1 MGSCT
6 SNISQDY
13 RHPQLGSKSL
23 LGCWKCK
30 DVQHLKPLG
39 LYTSIYIYT
48 YSIYIYSIYIYG
60 DVSMDSLQLGVS
72 NLIDPATMDIQP
84 DRSIQLRGSWRL
96 RRIAILWLNWH
107 EQFPSKNWYSS
118 SKKRYLALDEKEWIL
133 CLFGI
138 LFWETQ
144 MNSWHILWTKMC
156 PESCMSHKT
165 PCLAEAT
172 FSYVGFESV

>member
-1 MGSCT
+1 MQGCAT
-6 SNISQDY
+6 SETSRAILCY
-13 RHPQLGSKSL
+13 I
-23 LGCWKCK
+23 
-30 DVQHLKPLG
+30 HL
-39 LYTSIYIYT
+39 YIFY
-48 YSIYIYSIYIYG
+48 IHILYIYSIYIYG
-60 DVSMDSLQLGVS
+60 DVSMDYLQLGVS
-72 NLIDPATMDIQP
+72 NLIDTATMDIQP
-84 DRSIQLRGSWRL
+84 DRSIQLRSSWRL
-96 RRIAILWLNWH
+96 RRISILWLNWH